1 MSTSDQS
8 GDSSNPLQVC
18 LFFPSWRAVSRLQ
31 TRQEQDIID
40 QYNSKLGA
48 VGTQSVLIQLGLMLG
63 LSLAM
68 IVLFSVL
75 RPKNKIVY
83 APKWKYS
90 SEKHRPP
97 PVEDGLL
104 SW

>member
-1 MSTSDQS
+1 MSSS
-8 GDSSNPLQVC
+8 DSSNPLQVGAPIASLC
-18 LFFPSWRAVSRLQ
+18 AACKRCK
-31 TRQEQDIID
+31 EQDIID

-48 VGTQSVLIQLGLMLG
+48 VGTQSVLIQLGLMLA
-63 LSLAM
+63 LSLGT
-68 IVLFSVL
+68 IVLFSLL

-90 SEKHRPP
+90 SDRNRPP
-97 PVEDGLL
+97 PVEDGFF